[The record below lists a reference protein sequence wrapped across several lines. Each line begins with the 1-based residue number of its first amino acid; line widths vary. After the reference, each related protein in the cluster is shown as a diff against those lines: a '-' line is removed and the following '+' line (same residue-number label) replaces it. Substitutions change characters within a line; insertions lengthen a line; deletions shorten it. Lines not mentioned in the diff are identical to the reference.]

1 MRPGK
6 GKRKGAKISIG
17 LTTAGAVLS
26 ALYLLGMFLMQGSDY
41 TYRMWVKSLGKTMI
55 LMVLPLLLLLDGWLI
70 LRRLEKRKKAVV
82 NLLGGAAAFLY
93 LLWCPFAILYV
104 AFTVDTET
112 RLVGDLLLVSRQNFL
127 DAPTE
132 YYGRQAYLFFR
143 IPGELT
149 DADREKYLEE
159 KYGRDFEAVSA
170 PGEDGGYGNPDAR
183 ILFRD
188 VEYPDVCV
196 SVYREGRSLA
206 DDYVE
211 CMTVRYLEEG
221 CRRLGIQREYEAESR
236 EGSFSRFYLLLEGRE
251 DVSACSGDVAR
262 LLQYVTGQTDLF
274 RTYRG
279 MLYLKCRTQDLEFV
293 SRIPFGKTSI
303 HDEVGKD
310 YWRTPGLVETYVAD
324 RYESDLEQARKWK
337 AYQDS
342 QEAAGKE
349 LEEISGQ
356 GSEGVPQGRDE
367 EKTGDGKDAAE
378 IPEQEE
384 PVIPDPL
391 EEMARLVYEVLPE
404 GEDYSFQVCYNAKGN
419 FYIDLGSRP
428 AGREEDAYAEGSYR
442 FTLVYDRPSQNDRC
456 ELFVFYK
463 EHYTPGEGSGD
474 SVGTGYNDS
483 TAILEFYAVDK
494 ETGSVT
500 AAGKRAW
507 GQVGCEAYR
516 EATGE

>member
-1 MRPGK
+1 MMRPGK

-26 ALYLLGMFLMQGSDY
+26 ALYLLGMFLIQGSDY

-183 ILFRD
+183 ILFWD

-221 CRRLGIQREYEAESR
+221 CRRLGIQMEYEAESR

-293 SRIPFGKTSI
+293 
-303 HDEVGKD
+303 
-310 YWRTPGLVETYVAD
+310 D
-324 RYESDLEQARKWK
+324 RK
-337 AYQDS
+337 
-342 QEAAGKE
+342 
-349 LEEISGQ
+349 
-356 GSEGVPQGRDE
+356 
-367 EKTGDGKDAAE
+367 
-378 IPEQEE
+378 
-384 PVIPDPL
+384 
-391 EEMARLVYEVLPE
+391 
-404 GEDYSFQVCYNAKGN
+404 
-419 FYIDLGSRP
+419 
-428 AGREEDAYAEGSYR
+428 
-442 FTLVYDRPSQNDRC
+442 
-456 ELFVFYK
+456 
-463 EHYTPGEGSGD
+463 
-474 SVGTGYNDS
+474 SV
-483 TAILEFYAVDK
+483 V
-494 ETGSVT
+494 
-500 AAGKRAW
+500 
-507 GQVGCEAYR
+507 
-516 EATGE
+516 